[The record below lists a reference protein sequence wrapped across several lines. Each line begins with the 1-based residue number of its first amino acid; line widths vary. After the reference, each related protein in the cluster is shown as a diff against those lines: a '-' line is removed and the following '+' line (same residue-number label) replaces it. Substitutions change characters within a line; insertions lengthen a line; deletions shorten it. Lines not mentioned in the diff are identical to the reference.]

1 MNTDGYK
8 QTQKQSIILGIFFL
22 LLVTTYSSFSHIATY
37 ISEHDTNRY
46 HFEGEVSLI
55 VNYVVYLV
63 GLTRA
68 ASIRNFK
75 KQFLIA
81 AICYSS
87 NYALYLLGFTKL
99 LALFSAAMGAAI
111 GGFGA
116 SVLWVSQ
123 GGYMMRLFGRNKIE
137 KDHEGY
143 YMGIQNGLI
152 YTSNFIGA
160 AITTFGLGL
169 FGNQVYFLILTGVGI
184 ASFAL
189 CKLFLDPL

>member
-1 MNTDGYK
+1 MNVEGYK
-8 QTQKQSIILGIFFL
+8 HTQKQSIILGIFFL

-37 ISEHDTNRY
+37 ITEHDSNRY

-55 VNYVVYLV
+55 VNYVVYLI

-68 ASIRNFK
+68 ASITNFK

-99 LALFSAAMGAAI
+99 LGLFTAALGALI
-111 GGFGA
+111 GGYGA

-123 GGYMMRLFGRNKIE
+123 GGYMMRLFHRNKIE
-137 KDHEGY
+137 KDH
-143 YMGIQNGLI
+143 
-152 YTSNFIGA
+152 
-160 AITTFGLGL
+160 
-169 FGNQVYFLILTGVGI
+169 
-184 ASFAL
+184 
-189 CKLFLDPL
+189 